1 MFLFC
6 LREELILLSNGSVAP
21 FISLKI
27 ILAHSTRISRGSLK
41 LNPNFSSNS
50 STSFNRSSIESSC
63 LGAEDF
69 FVLDVELTKINGLL
83 RVLVRKL
90 EEFSDKNIEF
100 SKLNKKIQ
108 NYFEN
113 HYFVGELEKIKEV
126 YSEDPLRVKHIRN
139 SIIHSLQDDK
149 MIFRIY
155 DIAKDLK

>member
-1 MFLFC
+1 MVVVDEYFHDLMKK
-6 LREELILLSNGSVAP
+6 IL
-21 FISLKI
+21 
-27 ILAHSTRISRGSLK
+27 
-41 LNPNFSSNS
+41 NS
-50 STSFNRSSIESSC
+50 YDVIKNLDDSK
-63 LGAEDF
+63 EDF